1 MSNVN
6 LGACT
11 AYSIALAHGFEGTE
25 AEWLASLKGDTGNTG
40 LQGATGPQGP
50 AGASAFEQAKA
61 AGYTGTET
69 AFGAALSGLPPHL
82 SNTDLHISTSERAA
96 WNAKAAKP
104 TVRTLTL
111 SASGW
116 DGDSKT
122 QTAACSGV
130 SVTETAQLITPVP
143 ALAFQTAYYEAGI
156 LCTGQASDSLTF
168 TCTTVPTEDLTV
180 YVVIQ
185 GVTQG

>member
-25 AEWLASLKGDTGNTG
+25 AEWLASLKGDPGNTG
-40 LQGATGPQGP
+40 PQGATGPQGP
-50 AGASAFEQAKA
+50 AGASAFDQAKA

-82 SNTDLHISTSERAA
+82 SDTDLHISTSERAA

-111 SASGW
+111 STAGW
-116 DGDSKT
+116 DSTAKT
-122 QTAACSGV
+122 QTVTCSGV
-130 SVTETAQLITPVP
+130 SADETTQLITPTP
-143 ALAFQTAYYEAGI
+143 ALASQTAYYEAGI
-156 LCTGQASDSLTF
+156 LCTGQASNSLTF
-168 TCTTVPTEDLTV
+168 TATTVPAENLTV

-185 GVTQG
+185 EVTQG